1 MKTSPEV
8 KKKARLVVR
17 GFTQRHGL
25 HYFQTFAPTV
35 RPESI
40 RAICSTAALLDLKL
54 FQTDIK
60 TAFLNGKMDADIYMR
75 PAEGMQH
82 HPVFRE
88 MLRNA
93 GPRTVL
99 KVVGS
104 VYGTKQAQRIW
115 FKLLRK
121 TLLEMGFTPTHADAC
136 VYVRKHGTD
145 LIYLG
150 VYVDDILSAVT
161 SDAAQEWFLNELK
174 KRFKISHSIPA
185 KKFVGVDIKQDL
197 QQGTVSLS
205 MGSYLEELF
214 EEAGLSNCN
223 TATTPAKPGTQL
235 WDDPDSPLTEATPYR
250 SRVGALLFVARH
262 RPDIAFSVNACAR
275 FMQRPRQC
283 HFQASTRI
291 MRYLRGTMHTPV
303 VFCHRLTRSGL
314 TAYADS
320 DWGGDRDS
328 GRSTSACV
336 VYFGGPIYW
345 FSRLQRTPALSSA
358 EAEYMSASDACA
370 TVLFCRQLLSE
381 MLLSAS
387 GPTSIFTD
395 SKSAIAIAA
404 DPIAHKRTK
413 HINIRYHFIRSHSIR
428 QHIDLRWTPGQ
439 GNIADLLTKPVS
451 VKVFDD
457 LLPGLL
463 GLLTF

>member
-1 MKTSPEV
+1 MGVHDEDLTRSQEEGKAGRQRLHPTPWPALLPDVRAYSAARVDSSDMFHRGPVGPEVVPNGYQNCFSQWQDGRGHLHEASGRNATSPCFPRDAAGCWAKNRPQGSGISLWDKTSSTN
-8 KKKARLVVR
+8 LV
-17 GFTQRHGL
+17 Q
-25 HYFQTFAPTV
+25 APQEDPSGDGV
-35 RPESI
+35 
-40 RAICSTAALLDLKL
+40 
-54 FQTDIK
+54 
-60 TAFLNGKMDADIYMR
+60 
-75 PAEGMQH
+75 
-82 HPVFRE
+82 HPDSR
-88 MLRNA
+88 
-93 GPRTVL
+93 
-99 KVVGS
+99 
-104 VYGTKQAQRIW
+104 W
-115 FKLLRK
+115 
-121 TLLEMGFTPTHADAC
+121 
-136 VYVRKHGTD
+136 HGTD

-314 TAYADS
+314 TAYANS

-336 VYFGGPIYW
+336 V
-345 FSRLQRTPALSSA
+345 
-358 EAEYMSASDACA
+358 
-370 TVLFCRQLLSE
+370 
-381 MLLSAS
+381 
-387 GPTSIFTD
+387 
-395 SKSAIAIAA
+395 
-404 DPIAHKRTK
+404 
-413 HINIRYHFIRSHSIR
+413 
-428 QHIDLRWTPGQ
+428 
-439 GNIADLLTKPVS
+439 
-451 VKVFDD
+451 
-457 LLPGLL
+457 
-463 GLLTF
+463 